1 MKKKNKKINFNCIV
15 LNLIWKIENFACVFF
30 FKSPAPPNTC
40 GKLLISG
47 ATNWDL
53 VGRKETP
60 KSAGKFVFHETL
72 ILVNRL
78 SRGLRQC
85 LNHECYTKCS
95 E

>member
-1 MKKKNKKINFNCIV
+1 MCF
-15 LNLIWKIENFACVFF
+15 FF

-78 SRGLRQC
+78 PRGLSATQSVLSKPKPRKLITVC
-85 LNHECYTKCS
+85 FKMT
-95 E
+95 